1 MTTELDE
8 MKFGDAIEELE
19 SIVAAIES
27 DEVDLDDL
35 ADRVDRAAALV
46 QLCRQR
52 ISSTEMRVKKII
64 DGLESEETP

>member
-19 SIVAAIES
+19 SIVASIES

-35 ADRVDRAAALV
+35 ADQVDRAAALV
-46 QLCRQR
+46 QLCRER
-52 ISSTEMRVKKII
+52 ISGTEMRVKKII
-64 DGLESEETP
+64 DGLEEEEG

>member
-8 MKFGDAIEELE
+8 MKFGEAMSELE
-19 SIVAAIES
+19 AIVSSIET

-46 QLCRQR
+46 QLCRER
-52 ISSTEMRVKKII
+52 IANTEMRVKKII
-64 DGLESEETP
+64 DGLEDEDSP

>member
-1 MTTELDE
+1 MTTDLDE

-19 SIVAAIES
+19 AIVASIEN

-46 QLCRQR
+46 ELCRER
-52 ISSTEMRVKKII
+52 ISSTEMQVKKII
-64 DGLESEETP
+64 DGLEEEGT